1 MDGLKKKQD
10 AREQSSS
17 LEREHHKTTWTWI
30 GKTTKTGNKPDRE
43 ENAKHLIPDSTD
55 LHKTE
60 CITRQHKP

>member
-43 ENAKHLIPDSTD
+43 ENAKHLDTRQYGSSQD
-55 LHKTE
+55 RVHHKTA
-60 CITRQHKP
+60 